1 MRIYYSLLL
10 LIACSAAIAQNN
22 LAANIIE
29 GSKTL
34 VDLIRVIKTP
44 KNSLI
49 AMPVNNP
56 VLDSCT
62 IKNIADICYKNN
74 SGNTVNI
81 SLFRRIGNTYI
92 GNLSLKIPN
101 NSQECL
107 YELVAGIYKYKIEIE
122 GEAQKILINEGELK
136 LNACEKAIREIKK

>member
-1 MRIYYSLLL
+1 MRMYYFILL
-10 LIACSAAIAQNN
+10 LIASASLNAQNN
-22 LAANIIE
+22 MAANIIE

-49 AMPVNNP
+49 ANSPASTIA
-56 VLDSCT
+56 DSCS
-62 IKNIADICYKNN
+62 IKNLADLCYKNS

-81 SLFRRIGNTYI
+81 SLFRRTGNSYT

-107 YELVAGIYKYKIEIE
+107 YELVAGIYKYKIEIDE
-122 GEAQKILINEGELK
+122 DAQKLLINEGELK
-136 LNACEKAIREIKK
+136 LSACDKMVKEIKK

>member
-34 VDLIRVIKTP
+34 VDLIRVIKMP

-49 AMPVNNP
+49 AMPASTP
-56 VLDSCT
+56 ILDSCS
-62 IKNIADICYKNN
+62 IKNIADICYKNI
-74 SGNTVNI
+74 SGNAINI
-81 SLFRRIGNTYI
+81 SLSRRTGNTYTES
-92 GNLSLKIPN
+92 LSLKIPN

-122 GEAQKILINEGELK
+122 GEAQKVLINEGELK
-136 LNACEKAIREIKK
+136 LNACEKVIREIKK